1 MSQAKREYLLAW
13 AARRARGRESFIA
26 SDLAAYQERHQ
37 LDEARLA
44 DWLGGATWALTN
56 LALCR
61 RPQADASTFRA
72 DVERIAVHVGVRG
85 ERLARLL
92 RETDAIAALRAAP
105 ADASAPTE
113 HGFLMA
119 ARDRQE
125 DQDGD
130 DHDYRGS
137 PPP

>member
-1 MSQAKREYLLAW
+1 MSQVERDHLLAW

-26 SDLAAYQERHQ
+26 SDLAAYQERHR
-37 LDEARLA
+37 LDESQLA
-44 DWLGGATWALTN
+44 DWLGGAMRALTN

-72 DVERIAVHVGVRG
+72 DVERIALHVGVRG

-92 RETDAIAALRAAP
+92 RETEAIAALRAAP
-105 ADASAPTE
+105 VDASAPSE

-125 DQDGD
+125 DRDADGD
-130 DHDYRGS
+130 EYRGS
-137 PPP
+137 PPS